1 MLILL
6 TGGARSG
13 KSALAV
19 ELAAASGRDVVF
31 IATARRTDGDMAA
44 RIDRHR
50 DERPGHWRTLEIP
63 LDLAAALAASDPA
76 GTVVI
81 DCLSVWTA
89 NAMAAATSERVEREA
104 HETAV
109 LAASRPGVTIAVTNE
124 VGMGVHPST
133 EIGRDYRDVLGRVNA
148 SWSRTSA
155 HAFLIVAGRAL
166 ALADTHVVIDLV
178 RD

>member
-19 ELAAASGRDVVF
+19 DLAAAFTADVVF
-31 IATARRTDGDMAA
+31 IATGRRTDPDMAA

-50 DERPGHWRTLEIP
+50 DERPGHWRTLEVP

-76 GTVVI
+76 CTVVI
-81 DCLSVWTA
+81 DCLSLWTA
-89 NAMAAATSERVEREA
+89 NAMASALREGVEREA

-109 LAASRPGVTIAVTNE
+109 LAASRPGLTIAVTNE

-133 EIGRDYRDVLGRVNA
+133 ETGRIYRDVLGRVNA

-155 HAFLIVAGRAL
+155 QAYLIIAGRAL
-166 ALADTHVVIDLV
+166 ALADTDVVVDQV
-178 RD
+178 RG

>member
-19 ELAAASGRDVVF
+19 ELASASAADVVF
-31 IATARRTDGDMAA
+31 IATARRTNGDMAG

-50 DERPGHWRTLEIP
+50 DERPSHWRTLEVP
-63 LDLAAALAASDPA
+63 LDLAAPLAGSDPTH
-76 GTVVI
+76 TVVI
-81 DCLSVWTA
+81 DCLTLWTA
-89 NAMAAATSERVEREA
+89 NAMAAAPPESVERQA

-109 LAASRPGVTIAVTNE
+109 LAASRPGLTIAVTNE

-133 EIGRDYRDVLGRVNA
+133 EIGRNYRDVLGRVNA
-148 SWSRTSA
+148 TWSRASA
-155 HAFLIVAGRAL
+155 HAYLIVAGRAL
-166 ALADTHVVIDLV
+166 ALADTDAVLDQV
-178 RD
+178 RG

>member
-19 ELAAASGRDVVF
+19 ELAAASGDDVVF
-31 IATARRTDGDMAA
+31 IATARRTDADMAA

-50 DERPGHWRTLEIP
+50 DERPSHWRTLEVP
-63 LDLAAALAASDPA
+63 LDLAPALAASDPA
-76 GTVVI
+76 GTVII
-81 DCLSVWTA
+81 DCLSLWTA
-89 NAMAAATSERVEREA
+89 NAMAAAPPESVERQA

-109 LAASRPGVTIAVTNE
+109 LAASRPGLTIAVTNE

-133 EIGRDYRDVLGRVNA
+133 EIGRNYRDVLGRVNA

-155 HAFLIVAGRAL
+155 HAYLIVAGRAL
-166 ALADTHVVIDLV
+166 PLADTQVVIDQV
-178 RD
+178 RA